1 MPLPIGTGRGP
12 ADLRFSTAR
21 AQANFRGTPAQQGSL
36 GVTDSRLLA
45 PGQPA
50 RSILSLRMHAL
61 DANRMPP
68 LASRVVDTVGVGV
81 VDAWIS
87 SLTACP

>member
-1 MPLPIGTGRGP
+1 M
-12 ADLRFSTAR
+12 
-21 AQANFRGTPAQQGSL
+21 
-36 GVTDSRLLA
+36 LA
-45 PGQPA
+45 PGAPA

-68 LASRVVDTVGVGV
+68 LASRVKDTQGVGV